1 MTSDLS
7 AVNPDGAGT
16 KAAFHHEVAV
26 PAGESVTLRFRLTD
40 AEPAAPRRGR
50 TAIGP
55 FGDFDEIMGSRH
67 QLEKARTGVGD
78 TQFLESAFQKL
89 MKNFTWW
96 LNRKDAD
103 DRNIFLEG
111 GFLGLDNI
119 GVFDRSAPLPTGG
132 RIDQADGTAWMA
144 LYSQNM
150 LQIAI
155 ELARTNPGVRRA
167 GARASWRTWPAS
179 WRGPPTMSGPTVPAL
194 GRGGQV
200 LDDLLRR
207 PDGKHH
213 PFPGCGPWWV

>member
-103 DRNIFLEG
+103 DRNIFQG

-155 ELARTNPGVRRA
+155 ELARTNPGYVEQA
-167 GARASWRTWPAS
+167 LSLMENVAWIAAATNHVGPDGASLWDEEDRFFY
-179 WRGPPTMSGPTVPAL
+179 
-194 GRGGQV
+194 
-200 LDDLLRR
+200 DLLRR
-207 PDGKHH
+207 PDGSTV
-213 PFPGCGPWWV
+213 PSGCGPWWV